1 MELMLGNNIDLLKT
15 LEDNS
20 IDAIV
25 TDPPYGLNFMGKKWD
40 YDVPSVEVWKECLRV
55 LKPGGHLLSFA
66 GTRTH
71 HRMVVNI
78 EDAGFEIRDMIVW
91 GYGCLSEDTEILTTE
106 GWKLYH
112 KNINNDTILCYDID
126 KDEFSFNKPLRSFI
140 YENQY
145 PAYNIQS
152 DYTDQIV
159 SRNHRVIVERNGRK
173 IFKCAEELE
182 TKENIPFLE
191 SLYDLPETIYDFR
204 SCTSITKHDLLKR
217 VQGQKNKFEKKG
229 ETFNTIRKA
238 KENNFDLFCMWKPF
252 SNTHMP
258 YKKIKNS
265 HLFKKMQWILQ
276 RTSVENTCTQRSA
289 ELETGKR
296 NTSQRTNDWRNE
308 SSMEGWCNISQAEGV
323 IYKSE
328 NKICQMPGRIHIN
341 GEKGRICNGTQTIS
355 SKTNKETIIENRM
368 CPSYQSR
375 CDRQQIGKSNVIQY
389 KCGTQKIRRT
399 NATIRE
405 IEYNGNVWCV
415 EVPTGAFVARR
426 NGKIFITGN
435 SGFPKNLDV
444 GKAVDKLQGNDR
456 KVVGKKKGQGNI
468 PNDRGKWG
476 LKSNT
481 DVIVDKGD
489 SEWEGWGTALKPAL
503 EPITLARK
511 PLSEKTVAQNVLK
524 WGTGAINIGKSRI
537 PVDPEVDDMLRET
550 TRVGRQ
556 KGSDWEK
563 NSGFK
568 NENNKFTGVPE
579 EGRWPANFIHDGSE
593 EVISQFPYSKSTGGS
608 GNASMGALGKTK
620 YGKYALDVKAKHIGG
635 LGDSGSTSRFFYC
648 AKVSAKERNEG
659 LDDLEDKMVGMSNG
673 AQIHGEGYDKGQ
685 GIGLNVVKVMKNH
698 HPTVKP
704 IKLMSYLCNLITPP
718 NGIVLDPFMGSG
730 STGVAAIKEGFD
742 FIGMEMDDQYFE
754 IATKRIEHQTGKE
767 EKKEEVKKDRKTL
780 GLFF

>member
-40 YDVPSVEVWKECLRV
+40 YDVPGIEVWKECLRV

-78 EDAGFEIRDMIVW
+78 EDAGFEIRDMIMW
-91 GYGCLSEDTEILTTE
+91 AYGCLSEDTEILTSE
-106 GWKLYH
+106 GWKHYH
-112 KNINNDTILCYDID
+112 KNINNDIILCYDID
-126 KDEFSFNKPLRSFI
+126 KNEFSFNKPLRSFI

-145 PAYNIQS
+145 PAYSIQS
-152 DYTDQIV
+152 DYTDQLV
-159 SRNHRVIVERNGRK
+159 SRNHRVIVEREGRNV
-173 IFKCAEELE
+173 FKYAEELE

-191 SLYDLPETIYDFR
+191 SLYDLPKTIYDFQ
-204 SCTSITKHDLLKR
+204 SCTSIEKYDLLRR
-217 VQGQKNKFEKKG
+217 VQEQENKSRKEGKK
-229 ETFNTIRKA
+229 FNTIGKA
-238 KENNFDLFCMWKPF
+238 KENNFNLSCMWNTI
-252 SNTHMP
+252 SNIFVS
-258 YKKIKNS
+258 YKKIQNS
-265 HLFKKMQWILQ
+265 HLFTQMQRILQ
-276 RTSVENTCTQRSA
+276 RPSVENTRTQGPS
-289 ELETGKR
+289 ELETRER
-296 NTSQRTNDWRNE
+296 NTSQRTNDRRKK
-308 SSMEGWCNISQAEGV
+308 SSVERWYNIFQTKGE
-323 IYKSE
+323 IYKSKD
-328 NKICQMPGRIHIN
+328 KICKMSGRIHIN
-341 GEKGRICNGTQTIS
+341 GEKGRICNGTPIIDGR
-355 SKTNKETIIENRM
+355 TNKEAINENGV
-368 CPSYQSR
+368 CTSHKSR
-375 CDRQQIGKSNVIQY
+375 CHGQQIGKSNVIQY
-389 KCGTQKIRRT
+389 KCGTQKVRRT
-399 NATIRE
+399 DATIRE
-405 IEYNGNVWCV
+405 VEYNGNVWCV

-435 SGFPKNLDV
+435 SGFPKNLDI
-444 GKAVDKLQGNDR
+444 GKSVDKLQGNER

-476 LKSNT
+476 LKPNT
-481 DVIVDKGD
+481 DIIVDEGN

-524 WGTGAINIGKSRI
+524 WGTGAINIDKSRI

-579 EGRWPANFIHDGSE
+579 DGRWPANFIHDGSD
-593 EVISQFPYSKSTGGS
+593 EVTSLFPYSKSGS
-608 GNASMGALGKTK
+608 MKKPYKYTNNGYSLGKPTGETK
-620 YGKYALDVKAKHIGG
+620 QIYEANE
-635 LGDSGSTSRFFYC
+635 GSASRFFYC
-648 AKVSAKERNEG
+648 AKVSKSERNEG
-659 LDDLEDKMVGMSNG
+659 LDELEDKMVGMSNG

-685 GIGLNVVKVMKNH
+685 GIGLNVVKSMKNH

-730 STGVAAIKEGFD
+730 STGIAAIKEGFD
-742 FIGMEMDDQYFE
+742 FIGMEMDEQYFE
-754 IATKRIEHQTGKE
+754 IATKRIENQMGKE
-767 EKKEEVKKDRKTL
+767 ETKEKVKKDKKAI